1 MILIK
6 IKHLTLLTLTL
17 ILTACAN
24 TPNHLIVAPEIMM
37 TPNLSY
43 SDKQAQLEVVD
54 MRTANHIVQILRE
67 GEAATLISAQQR
79 IEKTIA
85 QTLTKQW
92 EKQGLTIVSSAINT
106 INITIEKAMISVN
119 QQTMSYQSQTEI
131 TLKVTINNGLQTLT
145 STFNNSGNSEGPLRA
160 DIAVLERN
168 FNQRLTKLIT
178 TILANKQIN
187 DFIK

>member
-1 MILIK
+1 MIL

-17 ILTACAN
+17 ILTACVN
-24 TPNHLIVAPEIMM
+24 TPTHLIVAPEIMT
-37 TPNLSY
+37 TPSLSY

-54 MRTANHIVQILRE
+54 MRTANHIVQVLRE

-79 IEKTIA
+79 IEKTIVK
-85 QTLTKQW
+85 TLTKQW
-92 EKQGLTIVSSAINT
+92 EKQGLAIVSSATNT
-106 INITIEKAMISVN
+106 INITVEKAIISVD
-119 QQTMSYQSQTEI
+119 QQIMSYKSQTEI
-131 TLKVTINNGLQTLT
+131 TLKVKINNGLQTLT
-145 STFNNSGNSEGPLRA
+145 STFNNKGNSEGPLRA

-178 TILANKQIN
+178 TILANKKIN